1 VERDRIHR
9 EESRVLQEDEVVRRV
24 EILVELVEGE
34 TVLAVRKVWQPI
46 RVPVQTGGA
55 ELIEPKEL

>member
-1 VERDRIHR
+1 
-9 EESRVLQEDEVVRRV
+9 VRRI
-24 EILVELVEGE
+24 EILVELVKGE